1 MQSLWVNT
9 MINCEKLTKITNLL
23 PSTYKT
29 PPKISKNHINYYI
42 LLLLFEVE
50 CNKESQFES
59 KRDSADKFLSLPQS
73 DIEWLQ
79 SPGSPTPF
87 ISICKALGNYLLI
100 STNMRVTAVT
110 LSLETGCLS
119 PGDLCSCLVFKT
131 STQIFIQRLR
141 VLHAQ
146 FLGNFVA
153 NLLAGTTWNHQAIMD
168 RP

>member
-23 PSTYKT
+23 PSTYKKT
-29 PPKISKNHINYYI
+29 LKYQKII
-42 LLLLFEVE
+42 LTTIFCFFSLKLSTTKRVNL
-50 CNKESQFES
+50 SQ
-59 KRDSADKFLSLPQS
+59 RDSADKFLSSPQS

-79 SPGSPTPF
+79 SPGSPSPF

-110 LSLETGCLS
+110 LSLETACLS

-146 FLGNFVA
+146 FLSNFVA

>member
-1 MQSLWVNT
+1 

-23 PSTYKT
+23 PSTYKKT
-29 PPKISKNHINYYI
+29 QKYQKII
-42 LLLLFEVE
+42 LTTIFCFFSLKLSTTKRVNL
-50 CNKESQFES
+50 SQ
-59 KRDSADKFLSLPQS
+59 RDSADKFLSSPQS

-79 SPGSPTPF
+79 SPGSPSPF

-110 LSLETGCLS
+110 LSLETACLS